1 MRIIWEIEILQVNNR
16 GWGLKRMVRGGCSK
30 IVNVGFCNIYYI
42 Y

>member
-1 MRIIWEIEILQVNNR
+1 MRIIWEIEILQVNDR
-16 GWGLKRMVRGGCSK
+16 GWGLKRMVRGCRK